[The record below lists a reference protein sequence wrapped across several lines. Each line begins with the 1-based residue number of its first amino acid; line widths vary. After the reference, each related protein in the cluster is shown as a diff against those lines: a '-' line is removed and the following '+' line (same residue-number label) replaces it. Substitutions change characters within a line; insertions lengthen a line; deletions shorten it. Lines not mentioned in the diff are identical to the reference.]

1 MKQNACYE
9 GPAKSLSVV
18 CGLPRVS
25 LGREDGVAKKLS
37 TIADLRKLLAAKEEQ
52 LTKLTDLRE
61 KLRAELAKVEAG
73 IAQLAGAVLGRGRRA
88 APAQVRRGRPR
99 GGRQGLTLKQAIAEI
114 FGGGR
119 KPLGAKDIAEALPG
133 VGYVSRSKNLLTMI
147 TSTLSRTALFRR
159 VARGKYRLVRRRGR
173 PPGSA
178 KAKARAKA
186 PAASQAQPK
195 SAQGG

>member
-1 MKQNACYE
+1 M
-9 GPAKSLSVV
+9 
-18 CGLPRVS
+18 
-25 LGREDGVAKKLS
+25 AKKSS
-37 TIADLRKLLAAKEEQ
+37 TIAELKKLLAAKEQE
-52 LTKLTDLRE
+52 LGKRTDLRD

-73 IAQLAGAVLGRGRRA
+73 IAELAGAVLGQGRRA
-88 APAQVRRGRPR
+88 APARVRRGRPR
-99 GGRQGLTLKQAIAEI
+99 GGRRGLTLKEAIAEI
-114 FGGGR
+114 LGVVR

-147 TSTLSRTALFRR
+147 TSTLSRMTLFRR

-178 KAKARAKA
+178 KARAKA